1 MKSQSLSVVRGS
13 GRASLRPLVGWI
25 GALAA
30 AVSIGLTVG
39 PAQAV
44 HNEGFELDRDV
55 ENDTG
60 NTDID
65 WVDLF
70 TVTGTDPTV
79 TTPKTGVNLPAPF
92 LVASFQKDWVLPE
105 ESGYATGTK
114 DTLPISAASGDW
126 QCKTP
131 NNLGDKFDLLN
142 AYAAAASP
150 ATGSSAGDLI
160 VYFGSEVSAPE
171 GNRNMGLW
179 LLKDQNVA
187 CQGSGNTDF
196 SGSHT
201 DGDVFIV
208 SAFTGGGSTANIDVY
223 EWNDTS
229 PGDNDADSGGK
240 LEKKAGFTGVTCP
253 PPGTPLGGTPAD
265 AACAIANSDGDKDT
279 DELEFELNTPW
290 DALDKDGGNIG
301 EAQFLEGAV
310 NLTDLGLGGC
320 FATFLANS
328 RSSQETTSTLHDFA
342 RGSFNTCSTLNG
354 LKYKDMDGDG
364 ARDADIDPNTPNDQ
378 PEPGLGGFKFKLM
391 QGSTQIGS
399 TTTSASDGTFSFP
412 SVPAGTYTVVEDLA
426 NSPSGWVQTEPA
438 NSGSRTVVVGG
449 AGGSVTIG
457 DFGNAPLTDLR
468 VEVDPQ
474 TADASQGTI
483 YCVAGTD
490 LSATPRLDGN
500 GSGAGTDV
508 DGAVGQ
514 TAIWD
519 LNGLKP
525 GEYTCKIVITDP

>member
-1 MKSQSLSVVRGS
+1 MRNKNIQQRISLRATVGVLSVIAV
-13 GRASLRPLVGWI
+13 A
-25 GALAA
+25 ATLAGI
-30 AVSIGLTVG
+30 S
-39 PAQAV
+39 PATAV
-44 HNEGFELDRDV
+44 HDEGFELDADV
-55 ENDTG
+55 A
-60 NTDID
+60 TDALLD
-65 WVDLF
+65 WKDLF
-70 TVTGTDPTV
+70 NVTGSPTI
-79 TTPKTGVNLPAPF
+79 TSPNSSLPAPF
-92 LVASFQKDWVLPE
+92 SVASFQKDWVLPE
-105 ESGYATGTK
+105 LTGYATGTK
-114 DTLPISAASGDW
+114 DTLPISAPSSDW

-150 ATGSSAGDLI
+150 TTGTSAGDLI

-187 CQGSGNTDF
+187 CQSPGKTDF

-208 SAFTGGGSTANIDVY
+208 SAFTGGGSAANIDVY

-229 PGDNDADSGGK
+229 PLDNDADIGGQ
-240 LEKKAGFTGVTCP
+240 LEKKAAFSGVTCP
-253 PPGTPLGGTPAD
+253 APSSPLGGSPAD
-265 AACAIANSDGDKDT
+265 AACAIANTNGDKDT
-279 DELEFELNTPW
+279 NESAFEIDPSW
-290 DALDKDGGNIG
+290 DAPDKNGGNLG
-301 EAQFLEGAV
+301 EAQFLEGAI
-310 NLTDLGLGGC
+310 NLTDLGLSGC

-342 RGSFNTCSTLNG
+342 RGLFNTCSTLTG
-354 LKYKDMDGDG
+354 LKYKDMNANGD
-364 ARDADIDPNTPNDQ
+364 RDADIDPNTSGNQ
-378 PEPGLGGFKFKLM
+378 PEPGLGGFQFKLM
-391 QGSTQIGS
+391 QGATQIGS
-399 TTTSASDGTFSFP
+399 TQTSASDGTYSFA
-412 SVPAGTYTVVEDLA
+412 SIPAGSYTVEEVQPTA
-426 NSPSGWVQTEPA
+426 TYKNGWVQTEPA
-438 NSGSRTVVVGG
+438 NGGSQTVVVGG
-449 AGGSVTIG
+449 AGGSVAIG

-474 TADASQGTI
+474 TSDASQGYI
-483 YCVAGTD
+483 YCVAGTN

-500 GSGAGTDV
+500 GADTGTDA
-508 DGAVGQ
+508 DGAVGA